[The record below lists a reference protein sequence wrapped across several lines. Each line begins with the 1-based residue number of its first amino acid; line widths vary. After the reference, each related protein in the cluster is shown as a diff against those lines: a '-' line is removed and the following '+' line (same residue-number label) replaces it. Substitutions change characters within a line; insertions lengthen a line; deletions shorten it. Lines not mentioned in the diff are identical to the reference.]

1 MMDVEQHS
9 FGSQNFQHVLSCL
22 MRGKGNQVESLTQA
36 RLGQKQ
42 KGWPPIVADAVMCV
56 AAGHVRDLVMPG
68 FRRDE
73 FMGDVEKAAVSG
85 GSTTDSTF
93 AGPLV
98 GYQMLADGYFA
109 SRRNIDIL
117 DALATE
123 WLQMPTFTR
132 FALTTGIGTG
142 SAPVSALTWKPVT
155 AFSSAG
161 AITEPRKAAA
171 LVVLSND
178 LIRYKAVYASALM
191 NAQLS
196 IALANADAI
205 DVVSVLLNGISP
217 IASSNDA
224 RVDLGAALAAIT
236 LGQGSRPMI
245 FTSPAVLKQLAMIGE
260 REGPP
265 AFPDLVIPNGGSISG
280 MPAMA
285 IDVLAS
291 YKSLGDV
298 LLIVDAARIG
308 GDAGT
313 PIIKIAV
320 AGGIQME
327 SAPTE
332 SPPETAASMISLFQE
347 DATAIMLER
356 FYSIVRPFAD
366 SVAVISNASY
376 GTGSP

>member
-9 FGSQNFQHVLSCL
+9 FGSINFQRVLGCL
-22 MRGKGNQVESLTQA
+22 LRGKGQMVESLTQA
-36 RLGQKQ
+36 KLLGLRQKDF
-42 KGWPPIVADAVMCV
+42 PAAIVQDVVMC
-56 AAGHVRDLVMPG
+56 AATGQARDLVMPG

-73 FMGDVEKAAVSG
+73 FMGAVEKAAVPG
-85 GSTTDSTF
+85 GSTTDSIF

-98 GYQMLADGYFA
+98 AYQMLADAYFA

-142 SAPVSALTWKPVT
+142 AAPVSALTWKPVT
-155 AFSSAG
+155 AFSSAD

-205 DVVSVLLNGISP
+205 DVVSVLLAGLSP
-217 IASSNDA
+217 IESGGDA
-224 RVDLGAALAAIT
+224 RVDLAAALDAIT

-245 FTSPAVLKQLAMIGE
+245 FTSPKVLKQLALLGNLDA
-260 REGPP
+260 PP

-285 IDVLAS
+285 IDALAS

-298 LLIVDAARIG
+298 LLIVDAARIA

-313 PIIKIAV
+313 PIVKIAV
-320 AGGIQME
+320 AGAIQME

-366 SVAVISNASY
+366 SVAVISHANY
-376 GTGSP
+376 